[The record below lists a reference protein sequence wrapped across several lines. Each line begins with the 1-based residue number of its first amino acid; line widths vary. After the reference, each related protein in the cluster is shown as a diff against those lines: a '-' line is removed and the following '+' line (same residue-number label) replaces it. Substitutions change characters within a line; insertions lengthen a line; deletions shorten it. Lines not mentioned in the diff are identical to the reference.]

1 MLILVWFKVLWNWW
15 ACTLQSCTVYC
26 WFRRRIMSR
35 NCQKIMKQ
43 QIPFEYCNKLQWT
56 ERLVMGNCSVR
67 QCQLCDD
74 MMVCLNSSWEKVD
87 PMQPSPWHVV
97 THILDT
103 AARPISASCPSLLGA
118 SAWCGDTPSIWSRM
132 KGKVILNCPR
142 GSAPSCLSELL
153 HLYSLHALSAL
164 HQTHA
169 CANSNASTAKPV
181 AFALSHTSAPTSGKI
196 PSKTSGTR
204 LLSLPSKA
212 NSRHFSSQNISAKQ
226 CCPASI
232 PVCTVCVCVCVCARV
247 CMRACVRAC
256 VSFT

>member
-1 MLILVWFKVLWNWW
+1 MSLYSPVLYSVLLIQEKDNV
-15 ACTLQSCTVYC
+15 T
-26 WFRRRIMSR
+26 

-103 AARPISASCPSLLGA
+103 AARPIQHHVLHCSVLPLDAEIRQVFGQEWRVKLF
-118 SAWCGDTPSIWSRM
+118 WT
-132 KGKVILNCPR
+132 VQEVPR
-142 GSAPSCLSELL
+142 PLVFLS
-153 HLYSLHALSAL
+153 YYTFTAFMLSPL
-164 HQTHA
+164 FIRHNA

-232 PVCTVCVCVCVCARV
+232 PVCTVCVCVCVCVRV
-247 CMRACVRAC
+247 CACVRAC
-256 VSFT
+256 VHVYLSHSYA